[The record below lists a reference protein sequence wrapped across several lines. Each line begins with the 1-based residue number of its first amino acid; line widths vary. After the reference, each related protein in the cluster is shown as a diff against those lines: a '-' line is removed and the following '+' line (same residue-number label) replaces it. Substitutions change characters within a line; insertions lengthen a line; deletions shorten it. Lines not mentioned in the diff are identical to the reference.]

1 MNEKITVSRLL
12 EFYGALITEKQATAL
27 SMYHNMDLSLAEV
40 AENMDITRQGAR
52 DLIKKGEA
60 HLREFETTLGMVK
73 RFDGI
78 LAITD
83 KIKNLSDKTGDKELS
98 DMAYQITEILEL

>member
-52 DLIKKGEA
+52 DLIKKGE
-60 HLREFETTLGMVK
+60 
-73 RFDGI
+73 D
-78 LAITD
+78 
-83 KIKNLSDKTGDKELS
+83 
-98 DMAYQITEILEL
+98 Q

>member
-12 EFYGALITEKQATAL
+12 EFYGELITEKQATAL
-27 SMYHNMDLSLAEV
+27 NMYHNMDLSLAEV
-40 AENMDITRQGAR
+40 AENMEITRQGAR

-60 HLREFETTLGMVK
+60 HLMEFETTLGMIK

-83 KIKNLSDKTGDKELS
+83 KLKFMSEKAEDKELIS
-98 DMAYQITEILEL
+98 MAQQITDILEL

>member
-73 RFDGI
+73 KFDGI

-83 KIKNLSDKTGDKELS
+83 KMKILSDKTADKELS